1 MNLES
6 PNISAPQ
13 PRTGRV
19 ELENRPV
26 IRQLD
31 DTSANRI
38 AAGEVVERPAS
49 AVKELIENALDA
61 GAGRVEIAYAD
72 GGKTL
77 IRITDDGCGMTE
89 ADLPLALSRHA
100 TSKIDGSDLLN
111 IHTFGFRGEALPSLG
126 AVGRLSITSR
136 VEGFGAHEIVV
147 AGGAIAPVRPAAL
160 NRGTVVELRDLFYA
174 TPARLKFLRT
184 DRAEASAIADVV
196 KRLAM
201 AEPYVSF
208 TLRDVSGDK
217 PREIFRAD
225 AEQGELFGALA
236 GRLSRILG
244 REFADNAIPINA
256 EREGIRLTGFAALPT
271 YSRGAAVEQ
280 FFFVNGRPVR
290 DKLLIGALRAAYMD
304 FLSRDRHPAA
314 VLFLTC
320 DPERVDVNVHPAKA
334 EVRFRESGIARG
346 LVVSG
351 LRHALAEAGHRA
363 SSTVADA
370 TLGAMRPEMRAEMRH
385 EMPAGRIYQMDRPS
399 LGAIR
404 SAYQFQSPMAE
415 RSHPALEFDEAPQTY
430 TDQPYA
436 IPPSARADETPAPR
450 VGDNHP
456 LGAARAQVHENY
468 IIAQTQNGIVIV
480 DQHAAHER
488 LVYERLKRQMA
499 ENGVAAQA
507 LLIPEIVELS
517 AQDAATLLDHAE
529 DLARFGLTIEAFGGG
544 AVAVRETPAILGEI
558 NASAMLRDILDEL
571 ADLGDSQRLQAR
583 VEAVLSRMACH
594 GSIRSGRLMR
604 PEEMNALL
612 REMEATPHSGQCNH
626 GRPTYVELKLN
637 DIERLFGRT

>member
-1 MNLES
+1 MNA
-6 PNISAPQ
+6 PGPKISA
-13 PRTGRV
+13 
-19 ELENRPV
+19 ERPI

-31 DTSANRI
+31 DAAANRI

-49 AVKELIENALDA
+49 AVKELVENALDA
-61 GAGRVEIAYAD
+61 GAGRIEIAYAD

-77 IRITDDGCGMTE
+77 IRITDDGCGMTGE
-89 ADLPLALSRHA
+89 DLPLALSRHA

-126 AVGRLSITSR
+126 AVGRLVITSR
-136 VEGFGAHEIVV
+136 AEGFEAAQITV
-147 AGGAIAPVRPAAL
+147 AGGAMAGVKPAAL

-174 TPARLKFLRT
+174 TPARLKFMRT
-184 DRAEASAIADVV
+184 DRAEAQAIADVV

-208 TLRDVSGDK
+208 VLRDVSEARGKADG
-217 PREIFRAD
+217 REIFRAD
-225 AEQGELFGALA
+225 AEQGELFDALSA
-236 GRLSRILG
+236 RLARVLG
-244 REFADNAIPINA
+244 RDFAANAVRIDA
-256 EREGIRLTGFAALPT
+256 EREGIRLTGYAALPT

-280 FFFVNGRPVR
+280 FLFVNGRPVR
-290 DKLLIGALRAAYMD
+290 DKMLTGALRAAYMD

-334 EVRFRESGIARG
+334 EVRFRESGTARG
-346 LVVSG
+346 LIVTG
-351 LRHALAEAGHRA
+351 LRHALAQAGHRA

-370 TLGAMRPEMRAEMRH
+370 TLGAMRPEPQGT
-385 EMPAGRIYQMDRPS
+385 MPPRVYQMDRPS
-399 LGAIR
+399 LGALR
-404 SAYQFQSPMAE
+404 QSFTAQAPVG
-415 RSHPALEFDEAPQTY
+415 FDEAPQMFEPVA
-430 TDQPYA
+430 Q
-436 IPPSARADETPAPR
+436 PSARAEEPG
-450 VGDNHP
+450 GDAGLAANP

-468 IIAQTQNGIVIV
+468 IIAQTETGLVIV

-499 ENGVAAQA
+499 ENGVPAQA
-507 LLIPEIVELS
+507 LLIPEIVEMS
-517 AQDAATLLDHAE
+517 SGDAALLLEHAE
-529 DLARFGLTIEAFGGG
+529 ELARFGLGIEPFGG
-544 AVAVRETPAILGEI
+544 AIAVRETPAILGEI
-558 NASAMLRDILDEL
+558 NAGAMLRDILDEL
-571 ADLGDSQRLQAR
+571 ADLGDSQSLQSR

-594 GSIRSGRLMR
+594 GSIRSGRRMR
-604 PEEMNALL
+604 ADEMNALL

-626 GRPTYVELKLN
+626 GRPTYVELKLS